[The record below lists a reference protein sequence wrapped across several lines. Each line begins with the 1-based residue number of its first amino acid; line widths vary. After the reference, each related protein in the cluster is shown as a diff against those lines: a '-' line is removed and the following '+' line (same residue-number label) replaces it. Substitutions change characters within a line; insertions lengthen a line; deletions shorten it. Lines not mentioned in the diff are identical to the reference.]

1 MRAGTAG
8 KGAGR
13 RAPLTRHQL
22 LLLGASFLITVGSFA
37 VLPYMSVLLHGR
49 WGLGLGTVGAVLAA
63 ASLIQFGG
71 GVFGAALARRIG
83 LRATMLTALTVRTAG
98 FACFAPGGGG
108 PVLAVVALLLVSA
121 GAALYL
127 PANKAYLVAG
137 RPEEERPRLLALSGS
152 AFTTGVALGPV
163 AAAPFVLSEP
173 TALFGAVALLFAAVC
188 GAHALL
194 PPVQDGDRTSRTG
207 RTGRTDR
214 GTGVRGR
221 PPREPFAPAERAPFA
236 YALLSVY
243 VFMYFQHYLALYAIP
258 RMSAASYGFLLMAYA
273 LLLAVLQPLL
283 ARWTAELPY
292 GRALRLGFGAMA
304 LGTAGLATGGPVG
317 IAAGAALMCWA
328 EAVLFLRNE
337 LEALAGSA
345 APAATVFGR
354 QRLAAGFG
362 AAAAALFGGPLYGA
376 AERAGDTGLFWLAVA
391 AQSLLLPVAG
401 WAVGRARRD
410 QAAAR
415 TTAPAAVPAP
425 GSGPASA
432 SPSGS
437 GSGSGS

>member
-1 MRAGTAG
+1 M
-8 KGAGR
+8 
-13 RAPLTRHQL
+13 

-292 GRALRLGFGAMA
+292 GRALRLGFGA
-304 LGTAGLATGGPVG
+304 
-317 IAAGAALMCWA
+317 I
-328 EAVLFLRNE
+328 
-337 LEALAGSA
+337 
-345 APAATVFGR
+345 
-354 QRLAAGFG
+354 
-362 AAAAALFGGPLYGA
+362 
-376 AERAGDTGLFWLAVA
+376 
-391 AQSLLLPVAG
+391 
-401 WAVGRARRD
+401 
-410 QAAAR
+410 
-415 TTAPAAVPAP
+415 
-425 GSGPASA
+425 
-432 SPSGS
+432 
-437 GSGSGS
+437 

>member
-292 GRALRLGFGAMA
+292 GRALRLGFGA
-304 LGTAGLATGGPVG
+304 
-317 IAAGAALMCWA
+317 I
-328 EAVLFLRNE
+328 
-337 LEALAGSA
+337 
-345 APAATVFGR
+345 
-354 QRLAAGFG
+354 
-362 AAAAALFGGPLYGA
+362 
-376 AERAGDTGLFWLAVA
+376 
-391 AQSLLLPVAG
+391 
-401 WAVGRARRD
+401 
-410 QAAAR
+410 
-415 TTAPAAVPAP
+415 
-425 GSGPASA
+425 
-432 SPSGS
+432 
-437 GSGSGS
+437 

>member
-1 MRAGTAG
+1 MSAAR
-8 KGAGR
+8 AGR
-13 RAPLTRHQL
+13 RTGPRVPLTRHQL

-37 VLPYMSVLLHGR
+37 VLPYMSVLLHER
-49 WGLGLGTVGAVLAA
+49 WGLGLGAVGVVLAA

-83 LRATMLTALTVRTAG
+83 LRATMLTALTIRTAG

-108 PVLAVVALLLVSA
+108 PVLAVVALLLVSS

-137 RPEEERPRLLALSGS
+137 RPAAERPRLLALSGS
-152 AFTTGVALGPV
+152 AFTTGIALGPV

-173 TALFGAVALLFAAVC
+173 TALFGAVAVLFAAVG

-194 PPVQDGDRTSRTG
+194 PPVVDEG
-207 RTGRTDR
+207 RAGAGAAGR
-214 GTGVRGR
+214 
-221 PPREPFAPAERAPFA
+221 REPFGSGERAPFA

-258 RMSAASYGFLLMAYA
+258 RMSAASYGLLLMGYA
-273 LLLAVLQPLL
+273 LLLAVLQPSL
-283 ARWTAELPY
+283 AGWTAKLPY

-304 LGTAGLATGGPVG
+304 LGTAALATGGPVG

-337 LEALAGSA
+337 LEALARSA

-376 AERAGDTGLFWLAVA
+376 AERAGETGLFWLAVA
-391 AQSLLLPVAG
+391 VQSLVLPVVG
-401 WAVGRARRD
+401 WAVARGPRD

-415 TTAPAAVPAP
+415 TPAPAPAP
-425 GSGPASA
+425 GSASA
-432 SPSGS
+432 SGS
-437 GSGSGS
+437 GGS